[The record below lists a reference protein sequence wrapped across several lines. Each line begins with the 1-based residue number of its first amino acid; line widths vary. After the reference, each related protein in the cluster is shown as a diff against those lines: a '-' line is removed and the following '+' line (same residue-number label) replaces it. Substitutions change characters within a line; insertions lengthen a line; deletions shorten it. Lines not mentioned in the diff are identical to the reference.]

1 METSQSHPDPDVSL
15 APEHQLPNDPD
26 SDIIVRSYDLQE
38 FRVLKFYLIKNSTVL
53 SELIQSSIVKSPD
66 SSTSLPAGSL
76 PCIRLSDSGT
86 ILSSLLSF
94 VLPVPSILPPSSEQ
108 IMELLSVAQKYM
120 MNSTLAHI
128 RGAIAS
134 QDPPFIRPETAF
146 HIYSLAQRY
155 GLSPEVFRAARMAL
169 TFPMTIQGLESKFDT
184 MPGTHLRVLW
194 KYYQRVRIN
203 LRSDL
208 QVFRTHGVR
217 STLAGLTCQTANSSG
232 IPTWIDSYIASIGE
246 DPALFSL
253 TEFHMCMTRHLLA
266 PGCTLCR
273 NMTAETI
280 HAFWKALTTVVN
292 NSMADGEQDL
302 LLTEEEVKSRSHPNL
317 RGSALP
323 GPRNGYLDPP
333 HADVMIQSSDLVNF
347 RVNKAVLSVSSPFFA
362 DMFSLPQPPDNDVV
376 DGLPVVRL
384 SEEAELLSR
393 LLTMLY
399 PVPSVVPDSYDKA
412 VELLAV
418 CQKYDMAGVQS
429 SIRTEIK
436 SRGPVVLTG
445 MVAYRAYAI
454 SSNAKLL
461 PEMETFAR
469 HTLDFP
475 MTLEYLSDE
484 LPVFSGWALRDLAR
498 YRKRCRDRLVS
509 TLQSFLDSTALSST
523 WVVCSGVRQGAV
535 LPAGWLRD
543 LFSRHVKKLQETFTD
558 PLLKPSNI
566 RGEYISALHTHVS
579 SQSCQSCPMQHTL
592 KGETLCV
599 ELESKLTQALDEEP
613 VTST

>member
-1 METSQSHPDPDVSL
+1 
-15 APEHQLPNDPD
+15 
-26 SDIIVRSYDLQE
+26 
-38 FRVLKFYLIKNSTVL
+38 
-53 SELIQSSIVKSPD
+53 
-66 SSTSLPAGSL
+66 
-76 PCIRLSDSGT
+76 
-86 ILSSLLSF
+86 
-94 VLPVPSILPPSSEQ
+94 
-108 IMELLSVAQKYM
+108 
-120 MNSTLAHI
+120 
-128 RGAIAS
+128 
-134 QDPPFIRPETAF
+134 
-146 HIYSLAQRY
+146 
-155 GLSPEVFRAARMAL
+155 
-169 TFPMTIQGLESKFDT
+169 
-184 MPGTHLRVLW
+184 
-194 KYYQRVRIN
+194 
-203 LRSDL
+203 
-208 QVFRTHGVR
+208 
-217 STLAGLTCQTANSSG
+217 
-232 IPTWIDSYIASIGE
+232 
-246 DPALFSL
+246 
-253 TEFHMCMTRHLLA
+253 MCSTRHFLI
-266 PGCTLCR
+266 PGCTLCK

-292 NSMADGEQDL
+292 NSMA
-302 LLTEEEVKSRSHPNL
+302 KSRSHLNL
-317 RGSALP
+317 KGSASP

-347 RVNKAVLSVSSPFFA
+347 RVNKVVLSVSSPFFA

-384 SEEAELLSR
+384 SEDAELLSR

-436 SRGPVVLTG
+436 SWGSVVLTG

-484 LPVFSGWALRDLAR
+484 LPLFAGWALRDLSR

-509 TLQSFLDSTALSST
+509 TLQSFLDSAALSST
-523 WVVCSGVRQGAV
+523 WVVCSAVTQGAV
-535 LPAGWLRD
+535 LPAGWLRE

-558 PLLKPSNI
+558 PLLKPSSI
-566 RGEYISALHTHVS
+566 RGEYISALNTHVN
-579 SQSCQSCPMQHTL
+579 SQNCQSCPRQHTL

-599 ELESKLTQALDEEP
+599 ELESKLTQALDEES
-613 VTST
+613 VTSA

>member
-1 METSQSHPDPDVSL
+1 METLQSHPNPDVSSE
-15 APEHQLPNDPD
+15 PQLLDDPD

-53 SELIQSSIVKSPD
+53 SELIQSSTVKSPD

-76 PCIRLSDSGT
+76 SCIRLSDSGT

-155 GLSPEVFRAARMAL
+155 GLGPEVFRAARMAL

-232 IPTWIDSYIASIGE
+232 IPTWIDTYIASIGE

-253 TEFHMCMTRHLLA
+253 TEFHMCFTRHLLT
-266 PGCTLCR
+266 PGCTLCK

-292 NSMADGEQDL
+292 KSMADGEQDL
-302 LLTEEEVKSRSHPNL
+302 LLTEEEEKSLNL
-317 RGSALP
+317 KGSASP

-347 RVNKAVLSVSSPFFA
+347 RVNKVVLSVSSPFFA

-384 SEEAELLSR
+384 SEDAELLSR

-418 CQKYDMAGVQS
+418 CQKYDMAGIQS

-436 SRGPVVLTG
+436 SWGPVVLTG
-445 MVAYRAYAI
+445 MVAHRAYAI

-461 PEMETFAR
+461 PEMEAFAR

-484 LPVFSGWALRDLAR
+484 LPLFAGWALRDLAR

-509 TLQSFLDSTALSST
+509 TLQSFLDSAALSGT
-523 WVVCSGVRQGAV
+523 WVVCGGVAQGTV
-535 LPAGWLRD
+535 LPPGWLRE
-543 LFSRHVKKLQETFTD
+543 LFSRHIKNLQETFTD
-558 PLLKPSNI
+558 PLLKPSSI
-566 RGEYISALHTHVS
+566 RGEYISALNTHVNT
-579 SQSCQSCPMQHTL
+579 QNCQNCPRQHIL

-599 ELESKLTQALDEEP
+599 ELESKLTQALNEVRRTPDSLR
-613 VTST
+613 T